1 MSETFNSGGLDT
13 RYDVSGEG
21 PAVILI
27 HGVGSSRQSWD
38 DVVERLQGFR
48 ALRYDLRGHGESG
61 KPAGPYT
68 LDDFVADLAALLD
81 HVGIAKGHVVG
92 FSLGGLIAQGFALA
106 HPDRVEKLAL
116 VSTVSGR
123 TEEERERVKA
133 RLEMVQGGIPG
144 AHFRKS
150 MDRWF
155 TPAYQAANPDL
166 IDRLEAANQR
176 NDPKAYAAAYRVLA
190 MSDLADRLPEI
201 TAETLV
207 MTGEDDLGS
216 NPRMARLMH
225 DRIPNSQLNIL
236 SGLRHSILNEAPDTV
251 AAALREFL

>member
-1 MSETFNSGGLDT
+1 VSEMFDNGGLET

-38 DVVERLQGFR
+38 GVVERLEGYQT
-48 ALRYDLRGHGESG
+48 LRYDLRGHGEFG

-68 LDDFVADLAALLD
+68 LDNFVADLAALLD
-81 HVGIAKGHVVG
+81 HVGIARSHVVG

-106 HPDRVEKLAL
+106 HLDRVEKLAL

-123 TEEERERVKA
+123 TEEERDRVKT
-133 RLEMVQGGIPG
+133 RLEMVQDGIPG

-155 TPAYQAANPDL
+155 TPAFQAANPDL
-166 IDRLEAANQR
+166 IDRLEAANQH

-190 MSDLADRLPEI
+190 ESDLADRLPEI

-225 DRIPNSQLNIL
+225 DRIANSQLNIL
-236 SGLRHSILNEAPDTV
+236 AGLHHSILNEAPDTV